1 MVLRKLKLFLIVLVV
16 ISSGCEESG
25 ALTESD
31 RRELLQ
37 RVDAKDLMDY
47 CVLLEHLYDDPV
59 ADKVVVETLERLVW
73 KNIFVFRIA
82 KIGATEL
89 GYETIDALL
98 AFLKLSENDAFGR
111 TWDRSYVFD
120 SEIAYLKS
128 IEATL
133 IEHREY
139 LKTLVRVE

>member
-1 MVLRKLKLFLIVLVV
+1 MVLRTLKLFLIVLIV
-16 ISSGCEESG
+16 IFSGCEESG

-31 RRELLQ
+31 RRKLLQ
-37 RVDAKDLMDY
+37 QVDAEDLMDY

-59 ADKVVVETLERLVW
+59 ADKVVVGTLEHLVW
-73 KNIFVFRIA
+73 KNIWVFRRA

-98 AFLKLSENDAFGR
+98 AFLRLSENDAFGR
-111 TWDRSYVFD
+111 TWDQFNVFD

-128 IEATL
+128 METTL
-133 IEHREY
+133 IERREY
-139 LKTLVRVE
+139 LKTLVRVD